1 MIAPQGRAGPPP
13 LGADAMSMPSAGR
26 GKEREHMR
34 RTSRC
39 TPSVVAACLAAGLL
53 AGPCLAGA
61 QPQHEQH
68 RAHGHD
74 AGRHMEHRF
83 DDPERYA
90 QAFDAPERD
99 AWQMPE
105 QVIAAL
111 GITPGAA
118 VADIGA
124 GTGYFTVRLAR
135 EAAAGTVYAVD
146 VEPAMVDY
154 VRRRAD
160 EAGLG
165 NVIGVVADPDSPNLP
180 AQVDLVLIVNT
191 YHHIPERVAYFAALR
206 NHLAPGGRV
215 AVIDPRKGAPGGGPP
230 DEFRFT
236 PEEIGDEL
244 GRAGFELRSRQD
256 FLPRQNFLVFGLRR
270 GVG

>member
-1 MIAPQGRAGPPP
+1 
-13 LGADAMSMPSAGR
+13 
-26 GKEREHMR
+26 MR
-34 RTSRC
+34 RTSPC
-39 TPSVVAACLAAGLL
+39 TGSVVAALLAGAGLL
-53 AGPCLAGA
+53 GGPSVAGA
-61 QPQHEQH
+61 QPQHEQPQHERH

-74 AGRHMEHRF
+74 AGRHMAHRF

-111 GITPGAA
+111 EITPGAA

-135 EAAAGTVYAVD
+135 DTAARTVYAVD
-146 VEPAMVDY
+146 IEPAMVDY

-160 EAGLG
+160 EAGLR
-165 NVIGVVADPDSPNLP
+165 NVVGVVAGPDSPNLP
-180 AQVDLVLIVNT
+180 APVDLVLIVNT
-191 YHHIPERVAYFAALR
+191 YHHIPERVAYFTALR
-206 NHLAPGGRV
+206 NHLAPGGRI
-215 AVIDPRKGAPGGGPP
+215 AIIDPRKGAPGGGPP

-236 PEEIGDEL
+236 PEEIGAEL
-244 GRAGFELRSRQD
+244 GRADFELLSRQD
-256 FLPRQNFLVFGLRR
+256 FLPRQNFLVFGMQRP
-270 GVG
+270 VG

>member
-1 MIAPQGRAGPPP
+1 M
-13 LGADAMSMPSAGR
+13 
-26 GKEREHMR
+26 H
-34 RTSRC
+34 RTSPCAR
-39 TPSVVAACLAAGLL
+39 SVVAASIAVAGLL
-53 AGPCLAGA
+53 GGSCVAGA

-74 AGRHMEHRF
+74 TGRHMEHRF

-111 GITPGAA
+111 GIAPGAA

-135 EAAAGTVYAVD
+135 DTAARTVYAVD
-146 VEPAMVDY
+146 IEPAMVDY

-160 EAGLG
+160 EAGLRS
-165 NVIGVVADPDSPNLP
+165 VVGVVADPDSPHLP
-180 AQVDLVLIVNT
+180 APVDLVLIVNT
-191 YHHIPERVAYFAALR
+191 YHHIPQRVAYFTALR
-206 NHLAPGGRV
+206 NHLAPGGRI
-215 AVIDPRKGAPGGGPP
+215 AIIDPRKGAPGGGPP

-244 GRAGFELRSRQD
+244 GRADFELLSRED
-256 FLPRQNFLVFGLRR
+256 FLPRQNFLVFGMR
-270 GVG
+270 GAVR